1 MSHAAHL
8 YPVPD
13 PEPEPD
19 DETAGERAMPAPVA
33 VPVPPLPTEPEP
45 EPELDDDAGNDQ
57 DDVDEPE
64 HRRRAL
70 SLPDLSPYY
79 DVRPL
84 KELGPLA
91 VAAGRRGGPPL
102 LRCLARVGHG
112 AIIGVL
118 CLLRGVRLLLVLLY
132 AWMTGAIGKGG
143 SFPARL
149 GITAGL
155 GYVLATAPAQ
165 HPAAPYAMAV
175 AFLLLLV
182 AAGTGRIPEP
192 GSKKKSKKGGE
203 KDRKSTGEKG
213 QNAGKSGEKTKKND
227 TPEEANAQEK
237 KVEKEKPK
245 DAPRSGP
252 LARLQRLG
260 KEREKAPAVD
270 LTKTPA
276 GSPAK
281 PAVAPAEESPEP
293 ADQAPAD
300 PSRDDVIRAL
310 HQLVGEGR
318 GVLLTTLRQ
327 HLSLP
332 DTRAVRRVLGECSI
346 TIRTGVRA
354 EAGNG
359 PGVHR
364 DDVPPLPS
372 PQGSPQGPGV
382 VAGQTANANANNA
395 ANAPEEG
402 MRADSNEWTAEEI
415 AKGYRTVRH
424 PERGPSAW
432 KIEHHRG

>member
-13 PEPEPD
+13 PD
-19 DETAGERAMPAPVA
+19 DETAGERDVPAPVA
-33 VPVPPLPTEPEP
+33 VPVPPLPTEPE
-45 EPELDDDAGNDQ
+45 LDDDAGDEDQ
-57 DDVDEPE
+57 DDDEKPE

-91 VAAGRRGGPPL
+91 VAAGRRGGPPM
-102 LRCLARVGHG
+102 LRGLARVGHG
-112 AIIGVL
+112 AIVGVL
-118 CLLRGVRLLLVLLY
+118 CLLRGVRLLLVLFY
-132 AWMTGAIGKGG
+132 AWMTGATGKGG
-143 SFPARL
+143 GIPARL
-149 GITAGL
+149 GITAAL

-165 HPAAPYAMAV
+165 HPAAPYAMAT

-192 GSKKKSKKGGE
+192 GSKKNK
-203 KDRKSTGEKG
+203 
-213 QNAGKSGEKTKKND
+213 KSGEK
-227 TPEEANAQEK
+227 AQKRTGEK
-237 KVEKEKPK
+237 AEKEEPK
-245 DAPRSGP
+245 DAPRSGL
-252 LARLQRLG
+252 LARLQRLRKG
-260 KEREKAPAVD
+260 REETPAVD
-270 LTKTPA
+270 LTKAPA
-276 GSPAK
+276 GSPAE
-281 PAVAPAEESPEP
+281 PAAALAEQSPEP
-293 ADQAPAD
+293 VGQTPAD
-300 PSRDDVIRAL
+300 PSPDDVIRAL

-346 TIRTGVRA
+346 TIRAGVRTT
-354 EAGNG
+354 AGNG

-372 PQGSPQGPGV
+372 PHGSPQGAGV
-382 VAGQTANANANNA
+382 VAGQSANTNANNA

-402 MRADSNEWTAEEI
+402 SRADSNEWTAEEI
-415 AKGYRTVRH
+415 AKGYRTVRD